1 VTEATDSIAEFYNLD
16 RAVSANFVMSC
27 SGLFVDG
34 QGSSRGISNET
45 DRRHLVRL
53 RRQADALVTGGQTAK
68 IENYAPSSNHETYVF
83 SKNPVR
89 DGLEQLHFTNQEGLI
104 QAVCALKMNHTRVL
118 VEAGPGLLR
127 HMFRAN
133 LVQSL
138 FLSITHDA
146 ENCKCTAR
154 QISGC
159 LPNQAAVKLLTLPR
173 ETIRRAVTISGT
185 CLSRLDFGEP
195 DPCN

>member
-1 VTEATDSIAEFYNLD
+1 
-16 RAVSANFVMSC
+16 MSC

-89 DGLEQLHFTNQEGLI
+89 DGLKQLHFSTQKDLI
-104 QAVCALKMNHTRVL
+104 QVVCALKTNHTRVL
-118 VEAGPGLLR
+118 LEAGPGLLR
-127 HMFRAN
+127 QMFRAN

-146 ENCKCTAR
+146 GDCTCTAR
-154 QISGC
+154 QVSGC
-159 LPNQAAVKLLTLPR
+159 LPNQTAVKLLSLPR
-173 ETIRRAVTISGT
+173 DTIRRAVTISGT